1 MLRFSYLPSDFH
13 PMLLL
18 LGEAEDLMKLAT
30 LLRLTVASGEA
41 KELETA
47 SFAAPSDTRVVIT
60 AGEGPL
66 GLGLRPDAMAGT
78 QKSFRWMLDAALA
91 RGYAAKLKALGAP
104 GAKAGSG
111 ELFAARLGRTPV
123 KVSRG
128 EVTDDFLL
136 PMAVARASPR

>member
-18 LGEAEDLMKLAT
+18 LGEAEDLRMLAT

-41 KELETA
+41 KGLETA
-47 SFAAPSDTRVVIT
+47 SFAAPSDTRVVLT
-60 AGEGPL
+60 AGKGP
-66 GLGLRPDAMAGT
+66 LGLRPDATAGNE
-78 QKSFRWMLDAALA
+78 KSFRWILDADLVHEF
-91 RGYAAKLKALGAP
+91 AAKLEALAASGR
-104 GAKAGSG
+104 KAGSEELVADSPG
-111 ELFAARLGRTPV
+111 ETPV

-128 EVTDDFLL
+128 EFTDEFLL